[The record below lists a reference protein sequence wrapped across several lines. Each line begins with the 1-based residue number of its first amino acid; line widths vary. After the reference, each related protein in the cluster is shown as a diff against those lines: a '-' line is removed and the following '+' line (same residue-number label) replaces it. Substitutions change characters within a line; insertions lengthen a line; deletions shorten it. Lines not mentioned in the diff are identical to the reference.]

1 MERLGLW
8 LVGPEDRAFAQYVPG
23 NLRPLLGREDTV
35 CVGAVYEGM
44 ACGAALAELERG
56 GSCYLR
62 YLFVDPAAR
71 LCGLGTYLLRG
82 LMGKAREL
90 GACQVKALYTP
101 SMLERKDQPMG
112 VLERAGFSRP
122 KPVATQFSAWLGD
135 IPGVKFPEVSDLK
148 VYSALELPQNLWE
161 VYSRWQ
167 QEGELPGFV
176 DISMLENPERE
187 LSSFC
192 AIAGQLAGVF
202 LIDRREN
209 GLQLSG
215 LYLAEVFRR
224 SGVAAALL
232 SRSIRKGRE
241 RYPADTEVWTS
252 TLNRDSFSLCSK
264 LLLKGEHGRKETEFY
279 CEADL

>member
-101 SMLERKDQPMG
+101 SMLERKDQSMG

-161 VYSRWQ
+161 DIYCRRHTEQ
-167 QEGELPGFV
+167 KRGADGGGEGK
-176 DISMLENPERE
+176 
-187 LSSFC
+187 
-192 AIAGQLAGVF
+192 
-202 LIDRREN
+202 
-209 GLQLSG
+209 GL
-215 LYLAEVFRR
+215 
-224 SGVAAALL
+224 
-232 SRSIRKGRE
+232 
-241 RYPADTEVWTS
+241 
-252 TLNRDSFSLCSK
+252 
-264 LLLKGEHGRKETEFY
+264 
-279 CEADL
+279 